1 MLRLGYL
8 SDNLPFS
15 GEENGNLNGILNT
28 ITDSLEREYGI
39 TVKTQAFSSLAEL
52 KQALLEHEVDIMG
65 PVISDYYLTEQNH
78 FVLTDSIVETTP
90 VIIYKEDYPN
100 SLQVIA
106 ATDKA
111 LFGPDIISVLF
122 PDAEIY
128 ICDSQEDCLKAV
140 ADGKAGSTLI
150 PSSRINI
157 LNASPL
163 MEGLYFAEMS
173 KQTQIGMLTEKENR
187 RAATIFNKGIEQS
200 SELLN
205 GVVLAQHS
213 VADENIT
220 FAEFMKKNSLLFF
233 GISGVIIFIMGM
245 LLYHLSVSRKQVIN
259 ALEEAQNANNAN
271 TAKTTFLN
279 NMSHDIRTPMNAII
293 GFTDIAL
300 KNQPSPEIKDCLKKV
315 KQSSDYLL
323 SLINDV
329 LDISRIESGNITY
342 EPSPVDITAVT
353 DSVLDI
359 AHGFIINRDLQLLIH
374 RDEPETH
381 YVLAD
386 EVRIRKILI
395 NIISNAVKFTHDG
408 GSITFESSRK
418 PGADP
423 AHIIFCYRIAD
434 TGLGISEEFQK
445 EMFEPFTRETSLEAT
460 ASGTGLGLPIV
471 KRLTDMLGGSISVQS
486 EVGVGTTFTV
496 ILPFHRDN
504 TDSSS
509 ETKQTAQKESLH
521 GMNVLLVEDNMPN
534 LEITEY
540 LLKHEGCNVR
550 TAVNGQE
557 AAQIFAQSKPFYFD
571 TILMDVMMPVM
582 NGYEATQEIRAMDR
596 PDAQKVQIIAMTA
609 NAFAEDVVKCK
620 NARMNA
626 HLPKP
631 FKADQLVASI
641 IASESK
647 AIS

>member
-90 VIIYKEDYPN
+90 VIIYKEDYQN

-220 FAEFMKKNSLLFF
+220 FAEFMKKTPFCF
-233 GISGVIIFIMGM
+233 SG
-245 LLYHLSVSRKQVIN
+245 
-259 ALEEAQNANNAN
+259 
-271 TAKTTFLN
+271 
-279 NMSHDIRTPMNAII
+279 
-293 GFTDIAL
+293 
-300 KNQPSPEIKDCLKKV
+300 
-315 KQSSDYLL
+315 
-323 SLINDV
+323 
-329 LDISRIESGNITY
+329 
-342 EPSPVDITAVT
+342 SPVSSFLLWECCCTVCPSA
-353 DSVLDI
+353 
-359 AHGFIINRDLQLLIH
+359 GNR
-374 RDEPETH
+374 
-381 YVLAD
+381 
-386 EVRIRKILI
+386 
-395 NIISNAVKFTHDG
+395 S
-408 GSITFESSRK
+408 
-418 PGADP
+418 
-423 AHIIFCYRIAD
+423 
-434 TGLGISEEFQK
+434 
-445 EMFEPFTRETSLEAT
+445 
-460 ASGTGLGLPIV
+460 
-471 KRLTDMLGGSISVQS
+471 
-486 EVGVGTTFTV
+486 
-496 ILPFHRDN
+496 
-504 TDSSS
+504 
-509 ETKQTAQKESLH
+509 
-521 GMNVLLVEDNMPN
+521 
-534 LEITEY
+534 
-540 LLKHEGCNVR
+540 
-550 TAVNGQE
+550 
-557 AAQIFAQSKPFYFD
+557 
-571 TILMDVMMPVM
+571 
-582 NGYEATQEIRAMDR
+582 
-596 PDAQKVQIIAMTA
+596 
-609 NAFAEDVVKCK
+609 
-620 NARMNA
+620 
-626 HLPKP
+626 
-631 FKADQLVASI
+631 
-641 IASESK
+641 
-647 AIS
+647 